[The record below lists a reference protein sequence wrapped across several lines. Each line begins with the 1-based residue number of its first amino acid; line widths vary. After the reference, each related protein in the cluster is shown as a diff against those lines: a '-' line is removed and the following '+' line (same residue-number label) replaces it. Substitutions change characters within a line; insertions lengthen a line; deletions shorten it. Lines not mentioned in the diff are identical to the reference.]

1 MSECRGDSME
11 KGKIKMS
18 MRSVFLFVLV
28 CIAILISGC
37 TSTSNSVSEDTLEHK
52 ILENLQLV
60 VDGKQA
66 VTVRTFHYSYENNRF
81 VSIRDLAFGM
91 SGSERKFNLTIL
103 DGILN
108 IYTNEQ
114 YEPVGGEDTP
124 FSEQGTFRTDSY
136 KRVQMTFDGAERRY
150 YGFFGFNS
158 EGKQDCFLNLTDLA
172 MMMDLSLKILDGI
185 LYIDTSGHYE
195 YELQEASFFD
205 THAAI
210 VGDADTGE
218 IFASWEPDTSV
229 PIASTTKLMTYIIV
243 MDSVEKGL
251 VTLDDMV
258 TITKEAEIMSR
269 SDDGEIEMTAGT
281 LIPLKELLYGMLL
294 PSSNECAYSLAVHV
308 AGSEAAFV
316 KMMHQKAVDLGLS
329 DKVRFFNC
337 HGLPTFTEGAFT
349 TKLQNRMTASDMFK
363 VVRHIM
369 ATYPQITNITSVKSI
384 HLDALD
390 ATVKNTNPLLY
401 NVPEVVGLK
410 TGTTDMARNCL
421 VALMRT
427 EGRDGK
433 VHNLVAIQFGAEDE
447 SVRISFSEQLIR
459 YAKQRLLSK

>member
-1 MSECRGDSME
+1 MVKSKTARG
-11 KGKIKMS
+11 
-18 MRSVFLFVLV
+18 VFLFVIV
-28 CIAILISGC
+28 CVPLLLSAC
-37 TSTSNSVSEDTLEHK
+37 TSTSKQVSDDTTEHN
-52 ILENLQLV
+52 IIENLLLV

-81 VSIRDLAFGM
+81 VSLRDLASGL
-91 SGSERKFNLTIL
+91 SGSNRQINLTIS
-103 DGILN
+103 DGGLSIFTDEL
-108 IYTNEQ
+108 YAS
-114 YEPVGGEDTP
+114 VGGEDTP
-124 FSEQGTFRTDSY
+124 FSEQETYRTGNY
-136 KRVQMTFDGAERRY
+136 GRIPMTLDGAERRY
-150 YGFFGFNS
+150 YGFLGFNS
-158 EGKQDCFLNLTDLA
+158 EGNKDCFLNLTDIA
-172 MMMDLSLKILDGI
+172 MMLDLSLKILDGS
-185 LYIDTSGHYE
+185 LYVDTSGHYQ

-205 THAAI
+205 SHAAI

-349 TKLQNRMTASDMFK
+349 TKLQNRMTASDMFLI
-363 VVRHIM
+363 VRHIM
-369 ATYPQITNITSVKSI
+369 ETYPQITEITSVKNV

-447 SVRISFSEQLIR
+447 NVRITFSEQLIR